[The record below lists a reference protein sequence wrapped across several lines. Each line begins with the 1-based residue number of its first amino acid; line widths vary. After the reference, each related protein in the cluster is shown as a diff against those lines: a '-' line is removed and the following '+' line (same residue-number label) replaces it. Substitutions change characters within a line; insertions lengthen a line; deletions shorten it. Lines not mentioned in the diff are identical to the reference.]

1 MIPST
6 FEFESWNDLAASAD
20 GKYLYATVELNNNQI
35 NEHEGYLYR
44 SSDFG
49 ATWIN
54 STVATQFL
62 NYIASSASGKYVVGV
77 TSAYAYIS
85 SNFGESWQMCQLP
98 IVPTS
103 TLALRFSAVASSSDG
118 SKLFA
123 TLVTITITDTVYTN
137 YVLASFDFG
146 MSWGILNV
154 AAGPSPGVQGPQ
166 IHNWLWNSI
175 AASSDGLT
183 LTVVPTYGYITTAE
197 FQQDSS
203 DEDEEEVVLST
214 GAIVG
219 ITVGSAAAVGVGAAA
234 GWFFFMSKAST
245 LPLSSLA

>member
-1 MIPST
+1 M
-6 FEFESWNDLAASAD
+6 F
-20 GKYLYATVELNNNQI
+20 K
-35 NEHEGYLYR
+35 
-44 SSDFG
+44 
-49 ATWIN
+49 
-54 STVATQFL
+54 
-62 NYIASSASGKYVVGV
+62 
-77 TSAYAYIS
+77 
-85 SNFGESWQMCQLP
+85 
-98 IVPTS
+98 
-103 TLALRFSAVASSSDG
+103 
-118 SKLFA
+118 
-123 TLVTITITDTVYTN
+123 
-137 YVLASFDFG
+137 VL
-146 MSWGILNV
+146 
-154 AAGPSPGVQGPQ
+154 
-166 IHNWLWNSI
+166 HNWLWNSI

>member
-1 MIPST
+1 M
-6 FEFESWNDLAASAD
+6 
-20 GKYLYATVELNNNQI
+20 
-35 NEHEGYLYR
+35 YR

-54 STVATQFL
+54 STVPTQFL

-77 TSAYAYIS
+77 TTAYAYIS

-98 IVPTS
+98 IVPTL
-103 TLALRFSAVASSSDG
+103 TLALRFSDVASSSDG

-123 TLVTITITDTVYTN
+123 TLVTITISGTVYTYTN

-146 MSWGILNV
+146 LSWGILNV

-166 IHNWLWNSI
+166 MNWLWNSI

-203 DEDEEEVVLST
+203 DKEEEVLST

-234 GWFFFMSKAST
+234 WWFFFMSKAST